1 LWYFLVYQMSVF
13 TNRFAGFLVLGVL
26 LLLGVWADPAIMNS
40 DESDDDTVV
49 VAVEMDLVTPYKTIA
64 DAIHIQVRSNTAL
77 DEPGKRMA
85 FAKKRSEHA
94 PDAASAPLIVPLR
107 T

>member
-1 LWYFLVYQMSVF
+1 
-13 TNRFAGFLVLGVL
+13 
-26 LLLGVWADPAIMNS
+26 
-40 DESDDDTVV
+40 
-49 VAVEMDLVTPYKTIA
+49 VTPYKTIA